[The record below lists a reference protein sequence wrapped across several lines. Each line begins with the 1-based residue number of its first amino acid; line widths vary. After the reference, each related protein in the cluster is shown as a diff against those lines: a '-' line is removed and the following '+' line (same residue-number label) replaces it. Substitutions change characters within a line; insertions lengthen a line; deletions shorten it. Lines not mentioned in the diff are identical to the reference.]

1 MKAPPGAGGVQA
13 GGRGAVVRLLTGENG
28 PGFCKLSKSRID
40 RDRNGREYVGRL
52 GASAGAGW
60 GACWPGAVLGWPF
73 GGGVRSIYDFDGK
86 TAGKRAQVLIFSPFL
101 PSCPS
106 SPSSD
111 VLAFSCWLCLF
122 DLGGQVDGIGAA
134 GGVSVW
140 PGCWA
145 CRALLRHGA
154 GLAALVPYLLSV
166 SPAGRAGAVCAG
178 AGAGAAHGRRSQAK
192 RLANQQ
198 NAQRFNKKCSIMTK
212 MMGCILYF
220 LRYKYV
226 CFGVK

>member
-1 MKAPPGAGGVQA
+1 MKAPPVSVASRQA
-13 GGRGAVVRLLTGENG
+13 GGGAVVRLLTGENR
-28 PGFCKLSKSRID
+28 PGFCKLSKSRIN
-40 RDRNGREYVGRL
+40 RDKNGREYVGRL

-122 DLGGQVDGIGAA
+122 DLGGQAGGIGAA

-145 CRALLRHGA
+145 CRALLRQAA
-154 GLAALVPYLLSV
+154 GLAALVPCLLSV

-178 AGAGAAHGRRSQAK
+178 AGAGAGHGRRFQAN

>member
-1 MKAPPGAGGVQA
+1 MKAPPVPVASRQA
-13 GGRGAVVRLLTGENG
+13 GGGAVVRLLTGENR

-73 GGGVRSIYDFDGK
+73 WGGVRSIYDFDGK

-101 PSCPS
+101 ASCS
-106 SPSSD
+106 SLS
-111 VLAFSCWLCLF
+111 LF
-122 DLGGQVDGIGAA
+122 GCPRVPA
-134 GGVSVW
+134 GGVSIW
-140 PGCWA
+140 PG
-145 CRALLRHGA
+145 
-154 GLAALVPYLLSV
+154 Y
-166 SPAGRAGAVCAG
+166 
-178 AGAGAAHGRRSQAK
+178 GRRSQAK

-212 MMGCILYF
+212 IMDCILYF

>member
-1 MKAPPGAGGVQA
+1 MKAPPVPVASRQA
-13 GGRGAVVRLLTGENG
+13 GGGAVVRLLTGENR

-101 PSCPS
+101 PSCFS

-122 DLGGQVDGIGAA
+122 DLGGQADGIGAA
-134 GGVSVW
+134 GPSGRGAGRVV
-140 PGCWA
+140 
-145 CRALLRHGA
+145 RLLRQAA
-154 GLAALVPYLLSV
+154 GLAALVPCLLSV

-178 AGAGAAHGRRSQAK
+178 AGHGRRSQAN
-192 RLANQQ
+192 RLANRQ

>member
-1 MKAPPGAGGVQA
+1 MRAGVPA
-13 GGRGAVVRLLTGENG
+13 GLGR
-28 PGFCKLSKSRID
+28 CWD
-40 RDRNGREYVGRL
+40 GRL
-52 GASAGAGW
+52 GAGFGLYMTLTAKRQASGRKSSSFRPFSLRALLLPLRMSSRSPAGSV
-60 GACWPGAVLGWPF
+60 C
-73 GGGVRSIYDFDGK
+73 
-86 TAGKRAQVLIFSPFL
+86 LI
-101 PSCPS
+101 
-106 SPSSD
+106 
-111 VLAFSCWLCLF
+111 W
-122 DLGGQVDGIGAA
+122 A

-154 GLAALVPYLLSV
+154 GLAALVPCLLSV

-178 AGAGAAHGRRSQAK
+178 AGAGAGHGRRSQAR

-212 MMGCILYF
+212 ITPCILCF
-220 LRYKYV
+220 LRCKYA

>member
-1 MKAPPGAGGVQA
+1 MRAGVLAGLGRCWAGRFGAGFGLYMTLTAKRQA
-13 GGRGAVVRLLTGENG
+13 SGRKSSSFRPFSLRALLS
-28 PGFCKLSKSRID
+28 PRMSSR
-40 RDRNGREYVGRL
+40 
-52 GASAGAGW
+52 
-60 GACWPGAVLGWPF
+60 
-73 GGGVRSIYDFDGK
+73 
-86 TAGKRAQVLIFSPFL
+86 
-101 PSCPS
+101 
-106 SPSSD
+106 
-111 VLAFSCWLCLF
+111 SCWLCLF
-122 DLGGQVDGIGAA
+122 DLGGQAGSIGAA
-134 GGVSVW
+134 GGVSIW

-154 GLAALVPYLLSV
+154 GLAALVPCLLSV

-178 AGAGAAHGRRSQAK
+178 AGAGAGHGRRSQAK

-212 MMGCILYF
+212 IMDCILYF

>member
-1 MKAPPGAGGVQA
+1 MRAGVPA
-13 GGRGAVVRLLTGENG
+13 GLGRCWA
-28 PGFCKLSKSRID
+28 
-40 RDRNGREYVGRL
+40 GRL
-52 GASAGAGW
+52 GAGFGLYMTLTAKRQASGRKSSSFRPFSLRALLLSLRMSSRSPAGSVCSIWAGSW
-60 GACWPGAVLGWPF
+60 
-73 GGGVRSIYDFDGK
+73 RY
-86 TAGKRAQVLIFSPFL
+86 R
-101 PSCPS
+101 
-106 SPSSD
+106 
-111 VLAFSCWLCLF
+111 
-122 DLGGQVDGIGAA
+122 

-154 GLAALVPYLLSV
+154 GLAALVPCLLSV

-178 AGAGAAHGRRSQAK
+178 AGAGAGHGRRSQAK
-192 RLANQQ
+192 RLANRQ

>member
-1 MKAPPGAGGVQA
+1 MKAPPVPVASRQA
-13 GGRGAVVRLLTGENG
+13 GGGGAVVRLLTGENG

-52 GASAGAGW
+52 GASAGAGR

-101 PSCPS
+101 PSCSS

-122 DLGGQVDGIGAA
+122 DLGGRRIRLAVAL
-134 GGVSVW
+134 GVSCVSCGRRQGW
-140 PGCWA
+140 PLSCRVCCPSPLLAVLGQSV
-145 CRALLRHGA
+145 RALGLVLGMGGDLRPS
-154 GLAALVPYLLSV
+154 GLLIGKMHKDSIRNAA
-166 SPAGRAGAVCAG
+166 
-178 AGAGAAHGRRSQAK
+178 
-192 RLANQQ
+192 
-198 NAQRFNKKCSIMTK
+198 
-212 MMGCILYF
+212 
-220 LRYKYV
+220 
-226 CFGVK
+226 

>member
-1 MKAPPGAGGVQA
+1 MRAGVPAGLGRCWAGRFGAGFGLYMTLTAKRQA
-13 GGRGAVVRLLTGENG
+13 SGR
-28 PGFCKLSKSRID
+28 KS
-40 RDRNGREYVGRL
+40 
-52 GASAGAGW
+52 S
-60 GACWPGAVLGWPF
+60 F
-73 GGGVRSIYDFDGK
+73 
-86 TAGKRAQVLIFSPFL
+86 FSPFL
-101 PSCPS
+101 PSCFS

-122 DLGGQVDGIGAA
+122 DLGGQAGGIGAA

-154 GLAALVPYLLSV
+154 GLAALVPCLLAV

-178 AGAGAAHGRRSQAK
+178 AGAGAGHGRRSQAK
-192 RLANQQ
+192 RLANRQ

-212 MMGCILYF
+212 IMPCISCF
-220 LRYKYV
+220 LRCKYAY
-226 CFGVK
+226 FGVK

>member
-1 MKAPPGAGGVQA
+1 MRKCEGSPGAGGVQA

-86 TAGKRAQVLIFSPFL
+86 SAGKWAQVLIFSPFL
-101 PSCPS
+101 PSCFS

-122 DLGGQVDGIGAA
+122 DLGGQAGSMGRRTACPSGRGAGRVVLSYGRRQGWPLSCRVCCPSPLLA
-134 GGVSVW
+134 VLGQSV
-140 PGCWA
+140 
-145 CRALLRHGA
+145 RALGMGSDLRPS
-154 GLAALVPYLLSV
+154 GLLIGKMHKDLTRNAA
-166 SPAGRAGAVCAG
+166 
-178 AGAGAAHGRRSQAK
+178 
-192 RLANQQ
+192 
-198 NAQRFNKKCSIMTK
+198 
-212 MMGCILYF
+212 
-220 LRYKYV
+220 
-226 CFGVK
+226 

>member
-1 MKAPPGAGGVQA
+1 MPVASRQA
-13 GGRGAVVRLLTGENG
+13 GGGAVVRLLTGENR

-60 GACWPGAVLGWPF
+60 GAYWPGAVLGWPF

-101 PSCPS
+101 PSCSS

-122 DLGGQVDGIGAA
+122 DLGGQAGGIGAA
-134 GGVSVW
+134 GGVSIW

-145 CRALLRHGA
+145 
-154 GLAALVPYLLSV
+154 Y
-166 SPAGRAGAVCAG
+166 
-178 AGAGAAHGRRSQAK
+178 GRRSQAN
-192 RLANQQ
+192 RLANRQ

-212 MMGCILYF
+212 IMPCISCF
-220 LRYKYV
+220 LRCKYAY
-226 CFGVK
+226 FGVK

>member
-1 MKAPPGAGGVQA
+1 M
-13 GGRGAVVRLLTGENG
+13 
-28 PGFCKLSKSRID
+28 
-40 RDRNGREYVGRL
+40 
-52 GASAGAGW
+52 
-60 GACWPGAVLGWPF
+60 LGWPF
-73 GGGVRSIYDFDGK
+73 WGGVRSIYEFDGK

-101 PSCPS
+101 PSCSS

-111 VLAFSCWLCLF
+111 VLAVSGWLCLF
-122 DLGGQVDGIGAA
+122 DLGGQIDGIG

-154 GLAALVPYLLSV
+154 GLAALVPCLLSV

-178 AGAGAAHGRRSQAK
+178 AGHGRRSQAD
-192 RLANQQ
+192 RLANRQ

-212 MMGCILYF
+212 IMPCILCF
-220 LRYKYV
+220 LRCKYA

>member
-1 MKAPPGAGGVQA
+1 MRAGVPA
-13 GGRGAVVRLLTGENG
+13 GLGRCWA
-28 PGFCKLSKSRID
+28 
-40 RDRNGREYVGRL
+40 GRL
-52 GASAGAGW
+52 
-60 GACWPGAVLGWPF
+60 

-101 PSCPS
+101 PSCSS

-111 VLAFSCWLCLF
+111 VLAVPGWLCLF
-122 DLGGQVDGIGAA
+122 DLGGQIDGIG

-154 GLAALVPYLLSV
+154 GLAALVPCLLSV

-178 AGAGAAHGRRSQAK
+178 AGHGRRFQAN

-198 NAQRFNKKCSIMTK
+198 NAQRFNKKSSIMTK
-212 MMGCILYF
+212 IMPCILYF
-220 LRYKYV
+220 LRCKYA

>member
-13 GGRGAVVRLLTGENG
+13 GGRGAVVRLLTGENR

-40 RDRNGREYVGRL
+40 RGRNGREYVGRL

-111 VLAFSCWLCLF
+111 VLAFLLALSVRSGRASWRHR
-122 DLGGQVDGIGAA
+122 GGGRRVRLA
-134 GGVSVW
+134 GVLGVS
-140 PGCWA
+140 C
-145 CRALLRHGA
+145 
-154 GLAALVPYLLSV
+154 
-166 SPAGRAGAVCAG
+166 SPTAWGRAGRSRAVSAG
-178 AGAGAAHGRRSQAK
+178 RLPCWPCWGSLCGRWGWCWAWAAISGQA
-192 RLANQQ
+192 A
-198 NAQRFNKKCSIMTK
+198 C
-212 MMGCILYF
+212 
-220 LRYKYV
+220 
-226 CFGVK
+226 

>member
-1 MKAPPGAGGVQA
+1 MKAPPVPVASRQA
-13 GGRGAVVRLLTGENG
+13 GGGAVVRLLTGENR

-73 GGGVRSIYDFDGK
+73 GAGFGLYMTL
-86 TAGKRAQVLIFSPFL
+86 TAKRQASGRKSSSFRPFSLRALLSLRMF
-101 PSCPS
+101 SR
-106 SPSSD
+106 
-111 VLAFSCWLCLF
+111 SCWLCLF
-122 DLGGQVDGIGAA
+122 DLGGQAGGIGAA
-134 GGVSVW
+134 GGVSI
-140 PGCWA
+140 
-145 CRALLRHGA
+145 
-154 GLAALVPYLLSV
+154 
-166 SPAGRAGAVCAG
+166 
-178 AGAGAAHGRRSQAK
+178 
-192 RLANQQ
+192 QQ